1 MILNIANLVDT
12 TELKKIKGLNAI
24 LLAGQAGNATG
35 NIVADVVLGKSIP
48 SGKLTD
54 TWAAS
59 YEDYPSSKNFSHN
72 NGDTNDEYYNDGIY
86 VGYRYF
92 DTFNVT
98 PNYCFGYGKGYTD
111 FEMEVKDVEADA
123 KNVTVTA
130 SVKNIGDTFAGKE
143 VVQVYYSAPEGTIEK
158 PYQELGGFG
167 KSDLLSPGESQTIT
181 IPSRQ
186 DPWLPTTRK
195 KQHGYS
201 RQERIT
207 SVSATA
213 PEQRK
218 WQQP

>member
-1 MILNIANLVDT
+1 M
-12 TELKKIKGLNAI
+12 
-24 LLAGQAGNATG
+24 
-35 NIVADVVLGKSIP
+35 
-48 SGKLTD
+48 
-54 TWAAS
+54 
-59 YEDYPSSKNFSHN
+59 
-72 NGDTNDEYYNDGIY
+72 
-86 VGYRYF
+86 
-92 DTFNVT
+92 
-98 PNYCFGYGKGYTD
+98 
-111 FEMEVKDVEADA
+111 EADA

-130 SVKNIGDTFAGKE
+130 SVKNIGDAFAGKE
-143 VVQVYYSAPEGTIEK
+143 VVQVYYSAPDGTIEK

-181 IPSRQ
+181 ISF
-186 DPWLPTTRK
+186 PTRSMASYDEK

>member
-1 MILNIANLVDT
+1 M
-12 TELKKIKGLNAI
+12 
-24 LLAGQAGNATG
+24 
-35 NIVADVVLGKSIP
+35 
-48 SGKLTD
+48 
-54 TWAAS
+54 
-59 YEDYPSSKNFSHN
+59 
-72 NGDTNDEYYNDGIY
+72 
-86 VGYRYF
+86 
-92 DTFNVT
+92 
-98 PNYCFGYGKGYTD
+98 
-111 FEMEVKDVEADA
+111 EADA

-143 VVQVYYSAPEGTIEK
+143 VVQVYYSAPDGTIEK

-181 IPSRQ
+181 ISF
-186 DPWLPTTRK
+186 PTRSMASYDEK

-218 WQQP
+218 

>member
-1 MILNIANLVDT
+1 MKTIRP
-12 TELKKIKGLNAI
+12 
-24 LLAGQAGNATG
+24 Q
-35 NIVADVVLGKSIP
+35 
-48 SGKLTD
+48 
-54 TWAAS
+54 
-59 YEDYPSSKNFSHN
+59 KNFSHN
-72 NGDTNDEYYNDGIY
+72 NGDTNDEYYSDGIY

-111 FEMEVKDVEADA
+111 FETEVRDVEADA

-130 SVKNIGDTFAGKE
+130 SVKNIGDAFAGKE
-143 VVQVYYSAPEGTIEK
+143 VVQV
-158 PYQELGGFG
+158 
-167 KSDLLSPGESQTIT
+167 T
-181 IPSRQ
+181 IPHRMARLRNRIRSLAASENPICSRRVSPRRLPFPSRR
-186 DPWLPTTRK
+186 DLWLPTMRK